1 MIITYFY
8 IVQITSKALKEIG
21 LRLRKIR
28 EEKRMSQTEIAQS
41 MKMLPNQYNKVEN
54 GKVSPSLETLT
65 KISEALDV
73 SLDVIVYGYS
83 RNNIKPEDASLSEK
97 LQKLNA
103 LSEEEKY
110 IANELLNLV
119 FARQS
124 LKNIIGNF
132 KDVPEEL
139 IKKQNKNTLRP

>member
-1 MIITYFY
+1 
-8 IVQITSKALKEIG
+8 
-21 LRLRKIR
+21 
-28 EEKRMSQTEIAQS
+28 MSQTEIAQS

-65 KISEALDV
+65 KIAEALDV

-83 RNNIKPEDASLSEK
+83 RNNVKPEDASLSEK
-97 LQKLNA
+97 IEKLNTLPA
-103 LSEEEKY
+103 EEKY

-132 KDVPEEL
+132 NDVPEEL

>member
-1 MIITYFY
+1 MIYIYFY
-8 IVQITSKALKEIG
+8 IVQITSKTLIEIG

-65 KISEALDV
+65 KIAEALDV
-73 SLDVIVYGYS
+73 SLDVIVYGFS
-83 RNNIKPEDASLSEK
+83 RNNVKPEDASLSEK
-97 LQKLNA
+97 IQKLNA
-103 LSEEEKY
+103 LPAEEKY

-132 KDVPEEL
+132 NDVPEEL

>member
-1 MIITYFY
+1 MIYIYFY
-8 IVQITSKALKEIG
+8 IVQITSKTLIEIG

-65 KISEALDV
+65 KIAEALDV

-83 RNNIKPEDASLSEK
+83 RNNVKPEDASLSEK
-97 LQKLNA
+97 IEKLNTLPA
-103 LSEEEKY
+103 EEKY

-132 KDVPEEL
+132 NHVPEEL

>member
-1 MIITYFY
+1 MIYIYFY
-8 IVQITSKALKEIG
+8 IVQITSKTLIEIG

-65 KISEALDV
+65 KIAEALDV

-83 RNNIKPEDASLSEK
+83 RNNVKPEDASLSEK
-97 LQKLNA
+97 IEKLNTLPA
-103 LSEEEKY
+103 EEKY

-132 KDVPEEL
+132 NDVPEEL

>member
-1 MIITYFY
+1 MHRRFLAF
-8 IVQITSKALKEIG
+8 IVVEKTLKEIG

-65 KISEALDV
+65 KIAEALDV

-83 RNNIKPEDASLSEK
+83 RNNVKPEDASLSEK
-97 LQKLNA
+97 IEKLNTLPA
-103 LSEEEKY
+103 EEKY

-132 KDVPEEL
+132 NDVPEEL

>member
-1 MIITYFY
+1 MIYIYFY
-8 IVQITSKALKEIG
+8 IVQITSKTLKEIG

-65 KISEALDV
+65 KIAEALDV

-83 RNNIKPEDASLSEK
+83 RNNVKPEDASLSEK
-97 LQKLNA
+97 IEKLNTLPA
-103 LSEEEKY
+103 EEKY

-132 KDVPEEL
+132 NDVPEEL